1 MIAGY
6 PCDLREHPCNSLFLQ
21 HKCYLCIFWSSL
33 YLVPVPPFV
42 VEPFCIE
49 PFCIESFFIE
59 SFFIES
65 LFIEPSLFLP

>member
-1 MIAGY
+1 MIAGH
-6 PCDLREHPCNSLFLQ
+6 PCDLHEHPCNPPSLQ

-33 YLVPVPPFV
+33 SLVPVPPFV

-49 PFCIESFFIE
+49 SFFIESFFIE

>member
-42 VEPFCIE
+42 VEEFVE

-59 SFFIES
+59 PFLVLTLRFV
-65 LFIEPSLFLP
+65 LF